1 MGSDAPTITP
11 ATKISL
17 TVPQL
22 LALLGAFV
30 SGSGS
35 IGFIYGSL
43 LPRFHQLE
51 TTVQEIQKTQQM
63 QAVTLSRVTTLLE
76 KR

>member
-1 MGSDAPTITP
+1 MSDDPPISSV
-11 ATKISL
+11 TKISL
-17 TVPQL
+17 SIPQL
-22 LALLGAFV
+22 LTLLGAFV
-30 SGSGS
+30 TGSGS

-43 LPRFHQLE
+43 LPRFHDLE
-51 TTVQEIQKTQQM
+51 STVLEIQKTQQL